1 MRYPSPIV
9 HAASNFWILTQGRR
23 AIKAALL
30 LYFAGLIAGCGFSSN
45 SISIVGPAPPTLT
58 SISVAPA
65 NLTLH
70 VGSLR
75 QFIATGTYNDGS
87 QLDITASVTWSSAAA
102 TVASINNAS
111 GSNGIATGVAAG
123 STTITAASG
132 TLSGSTTLNVTSVT
146 LVSIGVTP
154 AAPTIAKGTTQ
165 QFTATGVYSDNTTQ
179 NLTPVVSWHV
189 VNPAVASITTA
200 VGSGGL
206 ATGVGPGT
214 TQVSASLGGV
224 IGSTN
229 LTVTAAVL
237 VSIAVTPANSS
248 IPKGTVQ
255 QLTATGTYSDNSTQV
270 LTATVTWGPAT
281 SNIATVSNAAGSVG
295 KATALS
301 LGTITVTA
309 TLGGVTGSTMLTVT
323 PAVLVSIAVTP
334 ANASIANS
342 TTQQLTATG
351 TYSDSSTQ
359 NLTTQV
365 TWAPTTGAVATVSNA
380 AGSQGLATALNPGS
394 VTVTATLGTTVG
406 TTALTVTGAALV
418 SIAVTPTTAT
428 IRINGTQQY
437 IATGSY
443 SDLTTQVI
451 TALVTWNSATVA
463 TATISNA
470 AGSNGLATGLAQGTT
485 VITAALGTINSNAN
499 PATLTVAA
507 FAYAV
512 NINKNSA
519 AASNLS
525 QYIIGTNGT
534 LSPLNPPTVATGT
547 NPYSLTTDRS
557 HQFVYVA
564 NFDHS
569 SATGS
574 VSQFSIGA
582 DGSLTP
588 LNPATI
594 NAGNGPNGI
603 AANPAAPFVYVVNY
617 YSFDVYEYS
626 IGVGGLLTALGIVPA
641 APNGNA
647 ASIALNPAGTYAYVA
662 NYTQAGSVG
671 SVSQYS
677 VGAVAPGA
685 LLPLSPATVP
695 TGSQPNDIVVDPSGR
710 FVYVANSDINASSI
724 SQYTI
729 GANGLLTPM
738 SPATVPTGTEPWSIT
753 IDAKGQNA
761 YVPNRNNKL
770 PPGTVSHYTID
781 QTTGALTLAVPVA
794 PATNPTTAGTG
805 ATSLAIDPSGGFAYV
820 TNRDS
825 GLPSTV
831 SQFAIAANGDLTPL
845 LPAATA
851 GVEPAAII
859 TSR

>member
-1 MRYPSPIV
+1 MSYPSQIV
-9 HAASNFWILTQGRR
+9 HATSHFLSWAQGRK
-23 AIKAALL
+23 AMQAALL
-30 LYFAGLIAGCGFSSN
+30 LCFAGLIAGCGFSSN
-45 SISIVGPAPPTLT
+45 AISIVGPPPPTLT

-65 NLTLH
+65 NLTLE
-70 VGSLR
+70 VGATR
-75 QFIATGTYNDGS
+75 QFTATGGYSDGS
-87 QLDITASVTWSSAAA
+87 QQDITASVTWSSAVA
-102 TVASINNAS
+102 TVASISNAA
-111 GSNGIATGVAAG
+111 GSNGIATAVGAG

-154 AAPTIAKGTTQ
+154 ALPTIVQGTTQ
-165 QFTATGVYSDNTTQ
+165 QFTATGVYSDNSTQ
-179 NLTPVVSWHV
+179 NLTSTVTWHA

-200 VGSGGL
+200 PGSGGL

-214 TQVSASLGGV
+214 TQITATLGGV
-224 IGSTN
+224 VGSTN
-229 LTVTAAVL
+229 LTVTAVVL

-255 QLTATGTYSDNSTQV
+255 QLTATGTYSDNSTQN
-270 LTATVTWGPAT
+270 LTAAVTWAPTT
-281 SNIATVSNAAGSVG
+281 SSIATVSNAAGSQG
-295 KATALS
+295 LASALS
-301 LGTITVTA
+301 PGSVTVTA
-309 TLGGVTGSTMLTVT
+309 TLGGITGSTMLTVT

-334 ANASIANS
+334 ANASIAKG

-351 TYSDSSTQ
+351 TYSDSSMQ

-365 TWAPTTGAVATVSNA
+365 AWAPSTGAIATVSNA
-380 AGSQGLATALNPGS
+380 AGSQGLASALSPGS
-394 VTVTATLGTTVG
+394 VTVTATLGTVVG
-406 TTALTVTGAALV
+406 TTGLTVKAATLV
-418 SIAVTPTTAT
+418 SIAVTPTPAT
-428 IRINGTQQY
+428 IRIGATQQY
-437 IATGSY
+437 TAIGTY
-443 SDLTTQVI
+443 TDLTTQDI
-451 TALVTWNSATVA
+451 TTLVTWTSATIA

-470 AGSNGLATGLAQGTT
+470 AGSNGLATGAAQGTT
-485 VITAALGTINSNAN
+485 LVTAASGAINSN

-512 NINKNSA
+512 NINKNSPGP
-519 AASNLS
+519 SNLS

-534 LSPLNPPTVATGT
+534 LSPLIPPTVATGV

-574 VSQFSIGA
+574 VSQFAIGA

-647 ASIALNPAGTYAYVA
+647 ASIVLNPAGTYAYVA
-662 NYTQAGSVG
+662 NFTESGGLG

-677 VGAVAPGA
+677 VGAVTPGA
-685 LLPLSPATVP
+685 LVPLSPPTVP

-710 FVYVANSDINASSI
+710 FVYVANANGNSI

-729 GANGLLTPM
+729 GATGQLTPM
-738 SPATVPTGTEPWSIT
+738 SPPTVPTGTEPWSIT
-753 IDAKGQNA
+753 IDAAGRNA
-761 YVPNRNNKL
+761 YVPNRNNQQ
-770 PPGTVSHYTID
+770 PPGTVWHYTID

-825 GLPSTV
+825 GVPSTV

-845 LPAATA
+845 APPTAPAGAQ
-851 GVEPAAII
+851 PAAII